1 MQAQDADCNDPEGL
15 DTVMLFKRD
24 NHPRVEEQ
32 TEDKEAE
39 SEEEVRSPA
48 LAERSDG
55 EDHDKDD
62 DVSGMMDPAG
72 DQSDSLFVVDRA
84 KRQVQD
90 QIANEETDQR
100 GMQSRICA

>member
-55 EDHDKDD
+55 EDHD
-62 DVSGMMDPAG
+62 
-72 DQSDSLFVVDRA
+72 RA